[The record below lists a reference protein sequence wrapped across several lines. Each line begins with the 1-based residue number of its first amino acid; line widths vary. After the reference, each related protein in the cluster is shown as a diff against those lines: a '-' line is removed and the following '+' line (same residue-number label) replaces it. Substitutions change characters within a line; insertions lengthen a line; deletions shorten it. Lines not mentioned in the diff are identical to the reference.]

1 MTALR
6 FGIAVT
12 TVAGFIA
19 SLGPADAHRQA
30 GSEARGA
37 RAVAAAA
44 GPGPSRVTLCLNTG
58 LAYKYADIWN
68 DPDPRI
74 RASLLREYPAF
85 EGRVRPGS
93 RYCE

>member
-1 MTALR
+1 MRALR
-6 FGIAVT
+6 WSIAVT
-12 TVAGFIA
+12 TAAYFIA

-30 GSEARGA
+30 GSDARGA

-44 GPGPSRVTLCLNTG
+44 APGPSRVTLCLSTG

-74 RASLLREYPAF
+74 RASLVREYPAF

-93 RYCE
+93 RYCD

>member
-1 MTALR
+1 MRALR
-6 FGIAVT
+6 LGIAVT
-12 TVAGFIA
+12 TVAGFTA

-44 GPGPSRVTLCLNTG
+44 PGPSRVTLCLNSG
-58 LAYKYADIWN
+58 IAYKFADVWN
-68 DPDPRI
+68 DPDQRI
-74 RASLLREYPAF
+74 RASLVREYPAF

-93 RYCE
+93 RYCD